1 MHATRCKA
9 ASGGGLVF
17 TTSPFGNLRPRGASM
32 AIRLHSRWPS
42 EYHGYKV
49 RLTKE
54 ELELLYHGQGKS
66 LVQTAAILGTSK
78 TTLRRVMRHLGIKIR
93 SRSEA
98 IRLSFRQ
105 VRKPVP
111 QKKGKTWERLSE
123 LFGLDPSL
131 KLTEY
136 AAILGVSKQRVHQLL
151 HQTGLRQKRAP
162 RTGLVCPVCGGR
174 KGYAAR
180 VCWPCWK
187 SGLRAKWETFT
198 PGSAA
203 GLPGKAEK
211 GVNRAIMGYLMD
223 GETYLTVPEVAKRLR
238 LGEESIRRA
247 LRQGKI
253 PGKKIGQMH
262 FVREADVERLV
273 KAGEGKRE

>member
-1 MHATRCKA
+1 
-9 ASGGGLVF
+9 
-17 TTSPFGNLRPRGASM
+17 M
-32 AIRLHSRWPS
+32 AIGLRSRRPS
-42 EYHGYKV
+42 EYRGYKV

-66 LVQTAAILGTSK
+66 LLQTAAILGASK
-78 TTLRRVMRHLGIKIR
+78 TTLRRVMRRLGIKIR
-93 SRSEA
+93 SRSEG

-105 VRKPVP
+105 GRKPVP
-111 QKKGKTWERLSE
+111 QKKKGETEERLRE
-123 LFGLDPSL
+123 LFGRDPSL

-151 HQTGLRQKRAP
+151 HQMGLRQRWDP
-162 RTGLVCPVCGGR
+162 RRSAVCPVCGGR
-174 KGYAAR
+174 KRYSSK

-198 PGSAA
+198 CGSAA
-203 GLPGKAEK
+203 GSSGKPEE
-211 GVNRAIMGYLMD
+211 GVNHAIMSYLID
-223 GETYLTVPEVAKRLR
+223 GEMYLTVPEVAKRLG

-253 PGKKIGQMH
+253 PGRKVGQMH
-262 FVREADVERLV
+262 FVREADVDMLV
-273 KAGEGKRE
+273 KAREGKRENH